1 MRAEVSIS
9 NHGVRKVFQ
18 AVSFGPV
25 IGSATVTAAMTLPLS
40 PLTAMASA
48 VTLGIAD
55 FTGGFA
61 GRRSSAPSVAL
72 AVESVGL
79 VTVPLAFVL
88 LPHGWDAQA
97 ALQAFAGGAV
107 GGLGLVAFYR
117 AMSLN
122 LIGVVAPITGF
133 IAAALPV
140 AVGLIGGDH
149 LAIWQV
155 GGVAVGLAALV
166 LINGPSR
173 DVAGNA
179 RMGVTLALFAG
190 IAFGLFFILFHAASH
205 AGVTAFV
212 SGRFGSAAAAVGT
225 ALVTRTALVIRRSVL
240 RIVMIG
246 GVFDGT
252 GVVLYL
258 YATHSGLLS
267 VTALLTSFYPAFTV
281 LCARLFTHERMTPMQ
296 LFGAA
301 LAVIAIAMIAIP

>member
-1 MRAEVSIS
+1 VNYTTVGADRVC
-9 NHGVRKVFQ
+9 
-18 AVSFGPV
+18 
-25 IGSATVTAAMTLPLS
+25 SATVTAAMTLPLS

-48 VTLGIAD
+48 VTLGVAD

-61 GRRSSAPSVAL
+61 GRRSSAPSVAI

-79 VTVPLAFVL
+79 VAVPLAFVL
-88 LPHGWDAQA
+88 LPHGWDLQA

-140 AVGLIGGDH
+140 TVGLIGGDR
-149 LAIWQV
+149 LEIWQV
-155 GGVAVGLAALV
+155 AGIAVGLAALV

-173 DVAGNA
+173 EGVGDA
-179 RMGVTLALFAG
+179 RRGVTLALLAG
-190 IAFGLFFILFHAASH
+190 VAFGLFFILFHAASH

-212 SGRFGSAAAAVGT
+212 SGRFGSASAACLAAV
-225 ALVTRTALVIRRSVL
+225 VTRTSLVIRRSVV
-240 RIVMIG
+240 RIIAIG

-258 YATHSGLLS
+258 YATHTGLLS

-296 LFGAA
+296 ALGAA
-301 LAVIAIAMIAIP
+301 LAVGAIALIAIP

>member
-1 MRAEVSIS
+1 
-9 NHGVRKVFQ
+9 
-18 AVSFGPV
+18 
-25 IGSATVTAAMTLPLS
+25 MTLPLS

-48 VTLGIAD
+48 VTLGVAD

-61 GRRSSAPSVAL
+61 GRRSSAPSVAI

-79 VTVPLAFVL
+79 VAVPLAFVL
-88 LPHGWDAQA
+88 LPHGWDTQA

-133 IAAALPV
+133 VAAALPV
-140 AVGLIGGDH
+140 VVGLIGGDR
-149 LAIWQV
+149 LEPWQV
-155 GGVAVGLAALV
+155 GGIAAGLAALV
-166 LINGPSR
+166 LINGPGR
-173 DVAGNA
+173 EGVHNA
-179 RMGVTLALFAG
+179 RLGVTLALLAG
-190 IAFGLFFILFHAASH
+190 VSFGLFFILFHAASH

-212 SGRFGSAAAAVGT
+212 SGRFGSASAALLT
-225 ALVTRTALVIRRSVL
+225 AAVTRTSPVIRPSVV
-240 RIVMIG
+240 RIIAIG

-258 YATHSGLLS
+258 YATHTGLLS

-281 LCARLFTHERMTPMQ
+281 LCARVFTHERMTPMQ
-296 LFGAA
+296 AFGAA
-301 LAVIAIAMIAIP
+301 LAVVAIALIAIP

>member
-1 MRAEVSIS
+1 
-9 NHGVRKVFQ
+9 
-18 AVSFGPV
+18 
-25 IGSATVTAAMTLPLS
+25 MTLPLS

-48 VTLGIAD
+48 VTLGIGD

-79 VTVPLAFVL
+79 VAVPLAFVM
-88 LPHGWDAQA
+88 LPHGWDLQA
-97 ALQAFAGGAV
+97 ALQAFGGGLV

-140 AVGLIGGDH
+140 AVGLIGGDR
-149 LAIWQV
+149 LQTWQV
-155 GGVAVGLAALV
+155 AGMVVGLAALV

-173 DVAGNA
+173 DGAANA
-179 RMGVTLALFAG
+179 RVGVALALFAG
-190 IAFGLFFILFHAASH
+190 VAFGLFFILFHAASH
-205 AGVTAFV
+205 AGLTAFV
-212 SGRFGSAAAAVGT
+212 SGRFGSMSASLT
-225 ALVTRTALVIRRSVL
+225 IALVTGTSSIVRRSAVW
-240 RIVMIG
+240 IIAIG

-258 YATHSGLLS
+258 YATHTGLLS

-281 LCARLFTHERMTPMQ
+281 LCARLFTHERMTPLQ
-296 LFGAA
+296 AVGAG
-301 LAVIAIAMIAIP
+301 LAVVAIAMIAVP

>member
-1 MRAEVSIS
+1 
-9 NHGVRKVFQ
+9 
-18 AVSFGPV
+18 
-25 IGSATVTAAMTLPLS
+25 
-40 PLTAMASA
+40 MASA

-61 GRRSSAPSVAL
+61 GRRSSAPSVAI

-79 VTVPLAFVL
+79 IALPLAFVL
-88 LPHGWDAQA
+88 LPTGWDLQA
-97 ALQAFAGGAV
+97 AIQAFAGGLI

-133 IAAALPV
+133 VAAALPV

-149 LAIWQV
+149 LQVWQV
-155 GGVAVGLAALV
+155 AGIAVGLAALV

-173 DVAGNA
+173 EGAGNA
-179 RMGVTLALFAG
+179 RLGVILALFG
-190 IAFGLFFILFHAASH
+190 GVGFGLFFILFHDASH

-212 SGRFGSAAAAVGT
+212 SGRFGSMTAALGVAAA
-225 ALVTRTALVIRRSVL
+225 TRTSPILRRSAV
-240 RIVMIG
+240 RIIGVG

-258 YATHSGLLS
+258 YATHTGLLS

-281 LCARLFTHERMTPMQ
+281 LCARLFTHERMTPLQ
-296 LFGAA
+296 ALGAA
-301 LAVIAIAMIAIP
+301 LAVIAIALIAIG

>member
-1 MRAEVSIS
+1 MSS
-9 NHGVRKVFQ
+9 
-18 AVSFGPV
+18 
-25 IGSATVTAAMTLPLS
+25 PLS

-61 GRRSSAPSVAL
+61 GRRSSAPSVAI

-79 VTVPLAFVL
+79 VALPLAFVL
-88 LPHGWDAQA
+88 LPAGWDLPA
-97 ALQAFAGGAV
+97 AIQAFGGGLI

-133 IAAALPV
+133 VAAALPV

-149 LAIWQV
+149 LQVWQV
-155 GGVAVGLAALV
+155 AGIAVGLAALV

-173 DVAGNA
+173 EGAGNA
-179 RMGVTLALFAG
+179 RLGVVLALFAG
-190 IAFGLFFILFHAASH
+190 VGFGLFFILFHDASH

-212 SGRFGSAAAAVGT
+212 SGRFGSMTAALSIAAA
-225 ALVTRTALVIRRSVL
+225 TRTSPVLRRSAV
-240 RIVMIG
+240 RIIGIG

-258 YATHSGLLS
+258 YATHTGLLS

-281 LCARLFTHERMTPMQ
+281 LCARLFTHERMTPLQ
-296 LFGAA
+296 ALGAA
-301 LAVIAIAMIAIP
+301 LAVIAIALIAIG

>member
-1 MRAEVSIS
+1 
-9 NHGVRKVFQ
+9 
-18 AVSFGPV
+18 
-25 IGSATVTAAMTLPLS
+25 MTLPLS

-48 VTLGIAD
+48 VTLGVAD
-55 FTGGFA
+55 FSGGFA
-61 GRRSSAPSVAL
+61 GRRSSAPSVAI

-79 VTVPLAFVL
+79 VAVPLAFVL
-88 LPHGWDAQA
+88 LPHGWDVQA

-133 IAAALPV
+133 VAAALPV

-149 LAIWQV
+149 LEPWQV
-155 GGVAVGLAALV
+155 GGIAVGLAALV
-166 LINGPSR
+166 FINGPGR
-173 DVAGNA
+173 EGVRNA
-179 RMGVTLALFAG
+179 RLGLTLALLAG
-190 IAFGLFFILFHAASH
+190 VSFGLFFILFHAASH

-212 SGRFGSAAAAVGT
+212 SGRFGSASAALLTAV
-225 ALVTRTALVIRRSVL
+225 VTRTSPVIRRSVL
-240 RIVMIG
+240 RIIAIG

-258 YATHSGLLS
+258 YATHTGLLS

-281 LCARLFTHERMTPMQ
+281 LCARIFTHERMTPLQ
-296 LFGAA
+296 ALGAA
-301 LAVIAIAMIAIP
+301 LAVVAIALIAIP

>member
-1 MRAEVSIS
+1 
-9 NHGVRKVFQ
+9 
-18 AVSFGPV
+18 
-25 IGSATVTAAMTLPLS
+25 MTLPLS

-48 VTLGIAD
+48 VTLGVAD

-61 GRRSSAPSVAL
+61 GRRSSAPSVAI

-79 VTVPLAFVL
+79 VAVPLAFVL
-88 LPHGWDAQA
+88 LPHGWDTQA

-133 IAAALPV
+133 VAAALPV
-140 AVGLIGGDH
+140 VVGLIGGDR
-149 LAIWQV
+149 LEPWQV
-155 GGVAVGLAALV
+155 GGIAVGLAALV
-166 LINGPSR
+166 LINGPGR
-173 DVAGNA
+173 EGVHNA
-179 RMGVTLALFAG
+179 RLGVTLALLAG
-190 IAFGLFFILFHAASH
+190 VSFGLFFILFHAASH

-212 SGRFGSAAAAVGT
+212 SGRFGSASAALLT
-225 ALVTRTALVIRRSVL
+225 AAVTRTSPVIRPSVV
-240 RIVMIG
+240 RIIAIG

-258 YATHSGLLS
+258 YATHTGLLS

-281 LCARLFTHERMTPMQ
+281 LCARVFTHERMTSMQ
-296 LFGAA
+296 AFGAA
-301 LAVIAIAMIAIP
+301 LAVVAIALIAIP

>member
-1 MRAEVSIS
+1 MPEGMRVYS
-9 NHGVRKVFQ
+9 V
-18 AVSFGPV
+18 
-25 IGSATVTAAMTLPLS
+25 TVTAAMTLPLS

-61 GRRSSAPSVAL
+61 GRRSSAASVAI

-79 VTVPLAFVL
+79 VAVPLALLL
-88 LPHGWDAQA
+88 LPNGWDLQA
-97 ALQAFAGGAV
+97 ALQAFAGGAI
-107 GGLGLVAFYR
+107 GGLGLVGFYR

-133 IAAALPV
+133 VAAALPV

-149 LAIWQV
+149 LEVWQV
-155 GGVAVGLAALV
+155 GGIAVGLAALV

-173 DVAGNA
+173 EGAGNA
-179 RMGVTLALFAG
+179 RLGVTLALFAG

-212 SGRFGSAAAAVGT
+212 SGRFGSAAAALAT
-225 ALVTRTALVIRRSVL
+225 AAATRTSPVVRRSAV
-240 RIVMIG
+240 RIIAIG

-258 YATHSGLLS
+258 YATHTGLLS

-281 LCARLFTHERMTPMQ
+281 LCARLFTHERMTPLQ
-296 LFGAA
+296 ALGAA
-301 LAVIAIAMIAIP
+301 LAIIAIALIAVP

>member
-1 MRAEVSIS
+1 
-9 NHGVRKVFQ
+9 
-18 AVSFGPV
+18 
-25 IGSATVTAAMTLPLS
+25 MTLPLS

-61 GRRSSAPSVAL
+61 GRRSSAASVAI

-79 VTVPLAFVL
+79 VAVPLAFAL
-88 LPHGWDAQA
+88 LPHGWDAPA
-97 ALQAFAGGAV
+97 AIQAFAGGAV

-133 IAAALPV
+133 VAAALPV

-149 LAIWQV
+149 LEPWQV
-155 GGVAVGLAALV
+155 GGIAVGLAALV

-173 DVAGNA
+173 EGVRNA
-179 RMGVTLALFAG
+179 RLGVTLALLAG
-190 IAFGLFFILFHAASH
+190 VSFGLFFILFHAASH

-212 SGRFGSAAAAVGT
+212 SGRFGSASAALLAAAV
-225 ALVTRTALVIRRSVL
+225 TRTSPLIRRSVL
-240 RIVMIG
+240 RIIAIG

-258 YATHSGLLS
+258 YATHTGLLS

-281 LCARLFTHERMTPMQ
+281 ICARVFTHERMTPLQ
-296 LFGAA
+296 AVGAA
-301 LAVIAIAMIAIP
+301 LAVVAIALIAIP

>member
-1 MRAEVSIS
+1 MASARVEK
-9 NHGVRKVFQ
+9 RLTTE
-18 AVSFGPV
+18 

-61 GRRSSAPSVAL
+61 GRKSSAPSVAI
-72 AVESVGL
+72 AVESIGL
-79 VTVPLAFVL
+79 VALPLAVVL
-88 LPHGWDAQA
+88 LPHGWDLQA

-149 LAIWQV
+149 LETWQI

-173 DVAGNA
+173 DVASNA
-179 RMGVTLALFAG
+179 RLGVTLALFAG

-212 SGRFGSAAAAVGT
+212 SGRFGSAAAAVGI
-225 ALVTRTALVIRRSVL
+225 ALVTRTSLIVRRSVL
-240 RIVMIG
+240 RIIMLG
-246 GVFDGT
+246 AVFDGT

-258 YATHSGLLS
+258 YATHVGLLS

-281 LCARLFTHERMTPMQ
+281 LCARIFTHERMTPLQ
-296 LFGAA
+296 SLGAG
-301 LAVIAIAMIAIP
+301 LAIVAIAMIAIP